1 MGIVVVVTH
10 IGGVIETMLCS
21 IRLYEGH
28 CNYYRYERRVCGG
41 PCLTGHY
48 YRTYFMVS
56 SYLSLLGDM
65 LRMAKVLVVDDESSL
80 RMALGEIIKTW
91 NHQPLLAETI
101 GEAMQILTDDPPD
114 ILLTDV
120 FLPDGSGIDLMKKV
134 KEDHSHIPV
143 VILTGHGSIE
153 DAVKAIHMGA
163 ENYLTKPVEPPRLRL
178 ILDQLVEKQGMEEEM
193 KSLRKQLKKVGSMG
207 GLRGR
212 SPAMM
217 ELYSLIER
225 VAPTEASVFVSGES
239 GTGKTLV
246 AKTVH
251 DYSRRRNKPFVA
263 VNCAA
268 IAPTLIESELFGH
281 EKGAFTGATQQRRG
295 YFEEAYGGTI
305 FLDEITELPIELQGK
320 LLRVLEENRIRRV
333 GGNNEL
339 DINVRIVSASNR
351 DPKQAIADGKL
362 REDLYYRINI
372 FPIHACALRERR
384 PDIPFL
390 AQMFLEK
397 LCEEES
403 REPLTFDQNVVKL
416 LMAYDWPG
424 NVRELRNV
432 INRALII
439 AQGNKVTMECMPD
452 YLKHEVDMEEL
463 ELAPNPLTL
472 DDEEAEELASVGA
485 SGRAG
490 KRRSGATL
498 SSVEML
504 DEEDMTLENME
515 RVMIRKLLENFD
527 GNKPQ
532 VAEKLGVSLKTLYNK
547 IRKYEL

>member
-1 MGIVVVVTH
+1 
-10 IGGVIETMLCS
+10 
-21 IRLYEGH
+21 
-28 CNYYRYERRVCGG
+28 
-41 PCLTGHY
+41 
-48 YRTYFMVS
+48 
-56 SYLSLLGDM
+56 
-65 LRMAKVLVVDDESSL
+65 MAKVLVVDDEPSL

-91 NHQPLLAETI
+91 NHEPLLAEDISQALEIIT
-101 GEAMQILTDDPPD
+101 TKHPD

-134 KEDHSHIPV
+134 KEEHSEIPV

-163 ENYLTKPVEPPRLRL
+163 ENYLTKPVEPPRLKL
-178 ILDQLVEKQGMEEEM
+178 IIEQLVEKREMQEEM
-193 KSLRKQLKKVGSMG
+193 KSLRKQLKKAGSMG

-225 VAPTEASVFVSGES
+225 VAPTEASVFITGES
-239 GTGKTLV
+239 GTGKTLI

-333 GGNNEL
+333 GGNQEVE
-339 DINVRIVSASNR
+339 INVRIVSASNR
-351 DPKQAIADGKL
+351 DPKVAITDGKL

-372 FPIHACALRERR
+372 FPIHACSLRERR

-390 AQMFLEK
+390 SQMFLEK
-397 LCEEES
+397 LCEEEN
-403 REPLTFDQNVVKL
+403 RETLHFQENVLKL

-439 AQGNKVTMECMPD
+439 ARGDTVIMDCMPD
-452 YLKHEVDMEEL
+452 YLKKEVNMEEL
-463 ELAPNPLTL
+463 EAAPSPII
-472 DDEEAEELASVGA
+472 DEDAEDESCELASVGA
-485 SGRAG
+485 EENRTAPRRATG
-490 KRRSGATL
+490 KGFDPINL
-498 SSVEML
+498 L
-504 DEEDMTLENME
+504 GDEDLTLENME
-515 RVMIRKLLENFD
+515 RLMIKKLLEDLD
-527 GNKPQ
+527 GNKPL
-532 VAEKLGVSLKTLYNK
+532 VADKLGVSLKTLYNK
-547 IRKYEL
+547 IRKYDL

>member
-1 MGIVVVVTH
+1 
-10 IGGVIETMLCS
+10 
-21 IRLYEGH
+21 
-28 CNYYRYERRVCGG
+28 
-41 PCLTGHY
+41 
-48 YRTYFMVS
+48 
-56 SYLSLLGDM
+56 
-65 LRMAKVLVVDDESSL
+65 MAKVLVVDDEPSL

-91 NHQPLLAETI
+91 NHEPLLAENI
-101 GEAMQILTDDPPD
+101 SEALDLINTAHPD
-114 ILLTDV
+114 ILLADV

-134 KEDHSHIPV
+134 KEDHPEIPV

-153 DAVKAIHMGA
+153 DAVQAIHLGA
-163 ENYLTKPVEPPRLRL
+163 ENYLTKPVEPPRLKL
-178 ILDQLVEKQGMEEEM
+178 ALDQLVDKRQMEEEVQQ
-193 KSLRKQLKKVGSMG
+193 LRKQLKKAGTMG
-207 GLRGR
+207 GLKGR

-217 ELYSLIER
+217 QLYSLIER
-225 VAPTEASVFVSGES
+225 VAPTEASVFITGES
-239 GTGKTLV
+239 GTGKTLI

-251 DYSRRRNKPFVA
+251 DYSRRRTKPFVA

-333 GGNNEL
+333 GGNQEVE
-339 DINVRIVSASNR
+339 INVRIVSASNR
-351 DPKQAIADGKL
+351 DPKKAIEDGKL

-372 FPIHACALRERR
+372 FPVHACALRERR
-384 PDIPFL
+384 TDIPFL
-390 AQMFLEK
+390 SQMFLER

-403 REPLTFDQNVVKL
+403 RDPITFEENVLKL

-439 AQGNKVTMECMPD
+439 AGGDKVTMDCMPD

-463 ELAPNPLTL
+463 EQSPSPLSL
-472 DDEEAEELASVGA
+472 LGDPAEDARELAGVGA
-485 SGRAG
+485 STSAPAG
-490 KRRSGATL
+490 KSKRGSKAATAAAVAVQAGESSVASGAFDP
-498 SSVEML
+498 SAIL
-504 DEEDMTLENME
+504 DDQDMTLENME
-515 RVMIRKLLENFD
+515 RIMIKKLLEDLD

-532 VAEKLGVSLKTLYNK
+532 VADKLGVSLKTLYNK
-547 IRKYEL
+547 IRKYGL

>member
-1 MGIVVVVTH
+1 
-10 IGGVIETMLCS
+10 
-21 IRLYEGH
+21 
-28 CNYYRYERRVCGG
+28 
-41 PCLTGHY
+41 
-48 YRTYFMVS
+48 
-56 SYLSLLGDM
+56 
-65 LRMAKVLVVDDESSL
+65 MAKVLVVDDEPSL

-91 NHQPLLAETI
+91 KHEPMLAENI
-101 GEAMQILTDDPPD
+101 AEALEIITSGQPD

-134 KEDHSHIPV
+134 KEEFSEIPV

-163 ENYLTKPVEPPRLRL
+163 ENYLTKPVEPPRLKL
-178 ILDQLVEKQGMEEEM
+178 VLDQLTEMREMKEEM
-193 KSLRKQLKKVGSMG
+193 KSLRRQLKKAGSMG

-212 SPAMM
+212 SPAMQ

-225 VAPTEASVFVSGES
+225 VAPTEASVFITGES
-239 GTGKTLV
+239 GTGKTLI
-246 AKTVH
+246 AKTIH

-295 YFEEAYGGTI
+295 YFEEAFGGTI

-333 GGNNEL
+333 GGNQEVE
-339 DINVRIVSASNR
+339 INVRIVSASNR
-351 DPKQAIADGKL
+351 DPKKAIEDGKL

-372 FPIHACALRERR
+372 FPIHACALRERK

-390 AQMFLEK
+390 SQMFLEK
-397 LCEEES
+397 LCEEEG
-403 REPLTFDQNVVKL
+403 REPLTFQENVLKL
-416 LMAYDWPG
+416 LVAYDWPG

-439 AQGNKVTMECMPD
+439 ARGPQVTMDSMPD
-452 YLKHEVDMEEL
+452 YLKKEVNMEEL
-463 ELAPNPLTL
+463 EAAPSPVDL
-472 DDEEAEELASVGA
+472 DDDADEEAEELAGVGA
-485 SGRAG
+485 AG
-490 KRRSGATL
+490 AAASSRSSKAAAGGAFDPMAAL
-498 SSVEML
+498 QG
-504 DEEDMTLENME
+504 EDMTLENME
-515 RVMIRKLLENFD
+515 RVMIKKLLDDLD
-527 GNKPQ
+527 GNKPL

>member
-1 MGIVVVVTH
+1 
-10 IGGVIETMLCS
+10 
-21 IRLYEGH
+21 
-28 CNYYRYERRVCGG
+28 
-41 PCLTGHY
+41 
-48 YRTYFMVS
+48 
-56 SYLSLLGDM
+56 
-65 LRMAKVLVVDDESSL
+65 MAKVLVVDDESSL

-91 NHQPLLAETI
+91 NHEPLLAEDI
-101 GEAMQILTDDPPD
+101 ASALEILTSGQPD

-134 KEDHSHIPV
+134 KEEFSDIPV

-153 DAVKAIHMGA
+153 DAVNAIHLGA
-163 ENYLTKPVEPPRLRL
+163 ENYLTKPVEPPRLKL
-178 ILDQLVEKQGMEEEM
+178 VLDQLTEMREMKEEM
-193 KSLRKQLKKVGSMG
+193 KSLRRQLKKAGSMG

-212 SPAMM
+212 SPGMM

-225 VAPTEASVFVSGES
+225 VAPTEASVFITGES

-333 GGNNEL
+333 GGNQEVE
-339 DINVRIVSASNR
+339 INVRIVSASNR
-351 DPKQAIADGKL
+351 DPKKAIEDGKL

-390 AQMFLEK
+390 SQMFLEK
-397 LCEEES
+397 LCEEEG
-403 REPLTFDQNVVKL
+403 REPITFQENVLKL

-439 AQGNKVTMECMPD
+439 ARGSQVTMDCMPD
-452 YLKHEVDMEEL
+452 YLKKEVNMEEL
-463 ELAPNPLTL
+463 ELAPSPLL
-472 DDEEAEELASVGA
+472 DDDTEDEVAELATVGAEERGPA
-485 SGRAG
+485 
-490 KRRSGATL
+490 KRRNGHGNAAAGFDPAA
-498 SSVEML
+498 ML
-504 DEEDMTLENME
+504 GEGDMTLENME
-515 RVMIRKLLENFD
+515 RLMIKKLLDDLD
-527 GNKPQ
+527 GNKPL
-532 VAEKLGVSLKTLYNK
+532 VADKLGVSLKTLYNK

>member
-1 MGIVVVVTH
+1 MGVVT
-10 IGGVIETMLCS
+10 ITDLENRLCGTMFEVPGYAGFQGS
-21 IRLYEGH
+21 
-28 CNYYRYERRVCGG
+28 
-41 PCLTGHY
+41 T
-48 YRTYFMVS
+48 RTTANWEMTP
-56 SYLSLLGDM
+56 G
-65 LRMAKVLVVDDESSL
+65 MAKVLVVDDESSL
-80 RMALGEIIKTW
+80 RMALGEIIKSW
-91 NHQPLLAETI
+91 NHQPLLAETV
-101 GEAMQILTDDPPD
+101 GEALQILTDDPPD

-178 ILDQLVEKQGMEEEM
+178 ILDQLVEKRGMEEEM

-295 YFEEAYGGTI
+295 YFEEAFGGTI

-390 AQMFLEK
+390 SQMFLEK

-403 REPLTFDQNVVKL
+403 REMLTFDENVLKL

-439 AQGNKVTMECMPD
+439 ARGTQVTMDCMPD
-452 YLKHEVDMEEL
+452 YIKHEVNL
-463 ELAPNPLTL
+463 EDLEMAPNPLAVM
-472 DDEEAEELASVGA
+472 EEAEEELRELAGVGA
-485 SGRAG
+485 ASGTG
-490 KRRSGATL
+490 TKRRGGSNTGSNTGAIDL
-498 SSVEML
+498 M
-504 DEEDMTLENME
+504 DDEDMTLENME
-515 RVMIRKLLENFD
+515 RVMIRRLLENCD

>member
-1 MGIVVVVTH
+1 
-10 IGGVIETMLCS
+10 
-21 IRLYEGH
+21 
-28 CNYYRYERRVCGG
+28 
-41 PCLTGHY
+41 
-48 YRTYFMVS
+48 
-56 SYLSLLGDM
+56 
-65 LRMAKVLVVDDESSL
+65 MAKVLVVDDESSL
-80 RMALGEIIKTW
+80 RMALGEIIKSW
-91 NHQPLLAETI
+91 NHQPLLAETV

-178 ILDQLVEKQGMEEEM
+178 ILDQLEEKRGMEEEM

-295 YFEEAYGGTI
+295 YFEEAFGGTI

-351 DPKQAIADGKL
+351 DPKQAITDGKL

-390 AQMFLEK
+390 SQMFLEK

-403 REPLTFDQNVVKL
+403 REPPLTFDENVLKL

-439 AQGNKVTMECMPD
+439 ARGKKVTMDCMPD
-452 YLKHEVDMEEL
+452 YIKHEVNLEEL
-463 ELAPNPLTL
+463 ELIPSPLAIV
-472 DDEEAEELASVGA
+472 DEVEEEAQELAGVGA
-485 SGRAG
+485 RSNGG
-490 KRRSGATL
+490 KRRAGAGKQGA
-498 SSVEML
+498 VEMM

-515 RVMIRKLLENFD
+515 RVMIRKLLEDFD
-527 GNKPQ
+527 GNKPL
-532 VAEKLGVSLKTLYNK
+532 VADKLGVSLKTLYNK
-547 IRKYEL
+547 IRKYDL